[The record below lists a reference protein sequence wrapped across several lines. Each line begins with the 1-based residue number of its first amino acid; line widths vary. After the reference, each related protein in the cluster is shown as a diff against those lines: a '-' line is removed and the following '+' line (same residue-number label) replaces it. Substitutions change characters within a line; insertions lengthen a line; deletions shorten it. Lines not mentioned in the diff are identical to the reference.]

1 MVDDCLNRVSRARQ
15 PSRESALIRIPYQK
29 ARKDYSQEAFELTN
43 RILDFNPEFY
53 TIWNYRRL
61 ILLEGLFIDA
71 YVAVEQQRLCCMLT

>member
-1 MVDDCLNRVSRARQ
+1 M
-15 PSRESALIRIPYQK
+15 
-29 ARKDYSQEAFELTN
+29 LTN

-71 YVAVEQQRLCCMLT
+71 YVGDEESDILEN